1 MISVFARTIIIY
13 FILIFAI
20 RLMGK
25 RQIGELQIP
34 ELIITLMLS
43 ELAVSPIANKN
54 LPILQA
60 IVPIFL
66 LLSIEVIISF
76 ILTKSNWLKKVM
88 YGSPIILIKDGKADL
103 QAMADNR
110 IEIDELMSELRLK
123 GAPDIQSVKY
133 AILEDNGKLTVFLKA
148 EKSPPTTKDL
158 GLPPADSGIAHE
170 IIIDGEIVEQ
180 NLTLLQK
187 DKNWLFKEL
196 LRHGV
201 ELKDVFLLTLNDA
214 DETHLIRK
222 EKKK

>member
-13 FILIFAI
+13 VILIFAI

-76 ILTKSNWLKKVM
+76 ILTKSNWLKKIM
-88 YGSPIILIKDGKADL
+88 YGSPIILVKDGKANL
-103 QAMADNR
+103 KAMADNR

-133 AILEDNGKLTVFLKA
+133 AILEDNGKLSVFLKV
-148 EKSPPTTKDL
+148 EKSPPTAKDL
-158 GLPPADSGIAHE
+158 ELTPPDSGIAHE
-170 IIIDGEIVEQ
+170 IVIDGEIVEQ
-180 NLTLLQK
+180 NLILLQK
-187 DKNWLFKEL
+187 DKDWLFREL
-196 LRHGV
+196 LRHGID
-201 ELKDVFLLTLNDA
+201 LKDVFLLTLNDA